1 MIRLSYHLEYI
12 AVKYGLNIR
21 GCPNF
26 LLASVAH
33 MKHYKSWNWLYHW
46 GTLHVVEGWLSLI
59 QSLLGFVAHNPTYIL
74 SVLFRNVKPN
84 NGRFHNRTKSF
95 FKFSNAE
102 QTSRTA
108 PRHLF

>member
-46 GTLHVVEGWLSLI
+46 GTLHVVEGWVEPNPVFV
-59 QSLLGFVAHNPTYIL
+59 GFRCTQ
-74 SVLFRNVKPN
+74 PN
-84 NGRFHNRTKSF
+84 LHFVGAISKCETQQRPIS
-95 FKFSNAE
+95 
-102 QTSRTA
+102 
-108 PRHLF
+108 